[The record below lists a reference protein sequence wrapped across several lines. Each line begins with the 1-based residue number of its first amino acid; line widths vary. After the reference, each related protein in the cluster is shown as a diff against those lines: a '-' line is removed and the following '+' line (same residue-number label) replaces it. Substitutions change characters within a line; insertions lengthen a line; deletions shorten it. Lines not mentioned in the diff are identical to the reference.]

1 MMSRNMGAE
10 RAWKK
15 VLEELAV
22 LMPELKEVKTAEEF
36 LAAVGVSPP
45 ETGETA
51 GNGGDA
57 DE

>member
-1 MMSRNMGAE
+1 MSRKIGAE

-36 LAAVGVSPP
+36 LAAVGVSAP

-51 GNGGDA
+51 VNGGGA

>member
-1 MMSRNMGAE
+1 MSRKIGAE

-22 LMPELKEVKTAEEF
+22 LMPELREVKTAEEF

-45 ETGETA
+45 EIGETA

>member
-1 MMSRNMGAE
+1 MSRKIGAE

-15 VLEELAV
+15 VLAELAV

-51 GNGGDA
+51 ENGGGA